1 MIRVDGKGNIQYT
14 RGDDEVITVDLV
26 VMPGMT
32 KRSLASNERL
42 VMTVRRPYRGVTYES
57 FGNVL
62 FTTTA
67 VGPADRPALS
77 IQHSST
83 NNADYGRYVYDIEL
97 QKTSGSNIVSRTT
110 VVGGD
115 KEAPLEFYIVPEV
128 TVS

>member
-26 VMPGMT
+26 EMPGMT
-32 KRSLASNERL
+32 PRSLASNETL
-42 VMTVRRPYRGVTYES
+42 VMTVRSPYRGLTYEY
-57 FGNVL
+57 FGATL
-62 FTTTA
+62 FTTSVT
-67 VGPADRPALS
+67 GPSDRPALS

-83 NNADYGRYVYDIEL
+83 STAALGRYVYDIEL
-97 QKTSGSNIVSRTT
+97 QKKSGNTIVSRTT

-128 TVS
+128 TT